1 MMSLLSP
8 LRLLIQNLLLA
19 KINKMSDS
27 CLLVISQ
34 IDVGFLKGMLLM
46 ILKATSIE
54 IEAALL
60 VESSTLF
67 IIISFVLVFISFNAF
82 FP

>member
-1 MMSLLSP
+1 MSPLSP
-8 LRLLIQNLLLA
+8 LKLLIQNLLLA

-27 CLLVISQ
+27 CLLAIGQ
-34 IDVGFLKGMLLM
+34 IDEGFLIGMLLM

-60 VESSTLF
+60 VESSTIS
-67 IIISFVLVFISFNAF
+67 IIISFELVFISFKAF